1 MIIPLNLVK
10 PCGLIAG
17 DSVLLVQNLG
27 RIGLVCQLQLQWD
40 GIFDDNIIQG
50 LQTSFEFGDM
60 KHIMNLKDRQKRPE
74 EEGGEWKP
82 VKIPRGN
89 STYIP
94 KLTRRPSLLTRPR
107 PHSYRKSIGPR
118 NRIRNSRRNINRCWQ
133 DPVRDRC

>member
-60 KHIMNLKDRQKRPE
+60 KHIMNLKD
-74 EEGGEWKP
+74 W
-82 VKIPRGN
+82 
-89 STYIP
+89 
-94 KLTRRPSLLTRPR
+94 
-107 PHSYRKSIGPR
+107 
-118 NRIRNSRRNINRCWQ
+118 
-133 DPVRDRC
+133 